1 MENLREKKERSLV
14 VGLIALIVI
23 IVVLA
28 LIGLF
33 LLKPEPQIIQGQAE
47 ATQVR
52 VSGKLPGRVVEF
64 MVEEGQHVL
73 AGDTLVH
80 IHSSL
85 VEAKLSQAEAMETV
99 AKAQNKKVD
108 SGTRVELLNSAYDMW
123 QQAQA
128 GLTIA
133 KKTYERMQSLYKK
146 GVVSEQKR
154 DEAEAAYK
162 AMVATESAAKSQY
175 EMAKAGAQAE
185 DKAAGSQYE
194 MAKEGARKED
204 KAAAAAMVAAAQGSV
219 AEVESI
225 LSDSYLTAPTDGE
238 ISDIFPNVG
247 ELVSL
252 GAPIMNVLKLD
263 DMWVSFNVREDLL
276 ENLTMGAEV
285 QAIIPALE
293 NKEVTLKVFYIRDMG
308 SYAVWRATKVT
319 GQYDAKTFQVKARPV
334 EPVDNLRPGMSVLL
348 KRDKK

>member
-185 DKAAGSQYE
+185 DKAA
-194 MAKEGARKED
+194 
-204 KAAAAAMVAAAQGSV
+204 AAAMVAAAQGSV

-308 SYAVWRATKVT
+308 SYAVGRATKVT

>member
-73 AGDTLVH
+73 TGDTLVH

-185 DKAAGSQYE
+185 DKAA
-194 MAKEGARKED
+194 
-204 KAAAAAMVAAAQGSV
+204 AAAMVAAAQGSV

-263 DMWVSFNVREDLL
+263 EMWVSFNVREDLL

>member
-185 DKAAGSQYE
+185 DKAA
-194 MAKEGARKED
+194 
-204 KAAAAAMVAAAQGSV
+204 AAAMVAAAQGSV

-334 EPVDNLRPGMSVLL
+334 EPVDNQRPGMSVLL

>member
-185 DKAAGSQYE
+185 DKAA
-194 MAKEGARKED
+194 
-204 KAAAAAMVAAAQGSV
+204 AAAMVAAAQGSV

-252 GAPIMNVLKLD
+252 GAPSMNVLKLD

>member
-73 AGDTLVH
+73 AWDTLVH

-175 EMAKAGAQAE
+175 EMAKAGAQA
-185 DKAAGSQYE
+185 
-194 MAKEGARKED
+194 ED

>member
-185 DKAAGSQYE
+185 DKAAP
-194 MAKEGARKED
+194 
-204 KAAAAAMVAAAQGSV
+204 AAMVAAAQGSV

-238 ISDIFPNVG
+238 IFDIFPNVG

>member
-185 DKAAGSQYE
+185 DKAA
-194 MAKEGARKED
+194 
-204 KAAAAAMVAAAQGSV
+204 AAAMVAAAQGSV

-247 ELVSL
+247 ELVNL
-252 GAPIMNVLKLD
+252 GAPIMNVLKLE

-276 ENLTMGAEV
+276 GNLTMGAEV
-285 QAIIPALE
+285 QAIIPALG

>member
-1 MENLREKKERSLV
+1 MENLREKKECSLV

-185 DKAAGSQYE
+185 DKAA
-194 MAKEGARKED
+194 
-204 KAAAAAMVAAAQGSV
+204 AAAMVAAAQGSV

-252 GAPIMNVLKLD
+252 GVPIMNVLKLD

>member
-185 DKAAGSQYE
+185 DKAA
-194 MAKEGARKED
+194 
-204 KAAAAAMVAAAQGSV
+204 AAAMVAAAQGSV

-319 GQYDAKTFQVKARPV
+319 GQYEAKTFQVKARPV

>member
-185 DKAAGSQYE
+185 DKAA
-194 MAKEGARKED
+194 
-204 KAAAAAMVAAAQGSV
+204 AAAMVAAAQGSV
-219 AEVESI
+219 AEVESF

>member
-185 DKAAGSQYE
+185 DKAA
-194 MAKEGARKED
+194 
-204 KAAAAAMVAAAQGSV
+204 AAAMVAAAQGSV

-238 ISDIFPNVG
+238 IFDIFPNVG

-263 DMWVSFNVREDLL
+263 DTWVSFNVREDLL

>member
-185 DKAAGSQYE
+185 DKAA
-194 MAKEGARKED
+194 
-204 KAAAAAMVAAAQGSV
+204 AAAMVAAAQGSV

-263 DMWVSFNVREDLL
+263 DMWVYFNVREDLL

>member
-14 VGLIALIVI
+14 VGLIGLIVI

-185 DKAAGSQYE
+185 DKAA
-194 MAKEGARKED
+194 
-204 KAAAAAMVAAAQGSV
+204 AAAMVAAAQGSV

>member
-52 VSGKLPGRVVEF
+52 VSGKLPGRVVEI

-175 EMAKAGAQAE
+175 EMAKAGAQA
-185 DKAAGSQYE
+185 
-194 MAKEGARKED
+194 ED

>member
-185 DKAAGSQYE
+185 DKAA
-194 MAKEGARKED
+194 
-204 KAAAAAMVAAAQGSV
+204 AAAMVAAAQGSV

-276 ENLTMGAEV
+276 ENLTLGGEV

>member
-185 DKAAGSQYE
+185 DKAA
-194 MAKEGARKED
+194 
-204 KAAAAAMVAAAQGSV
+204 AAAMVAAAQGSV

-319 GQYDAKTFQVKARPV
+319 GQYDAKTFQVKACPV

>member
-175 EMAKAGAQAE
+175 EMAKAGAQV
-185 DKAAGSQYE
+185 
-194 MAKEGARKED
+194 ED

>member
-73 AGDTLVH
+73 AGDTLVQN
-80 IHSSL
+80 HSSL

-185 DKAAGSQYE
+185 DKAA
-194 MAKEGARKED
+194 
-204 KAAAAAMVAAAQGSV
+204 AAAMVAAAQGSV

-225 LSDSYLTAPTDGE
+225 LLDSYLTALSDGA
-238 ISDIFPNVG
+238 ISDIFQNVG

>member
-133 KKTYERMQSLYKK
+133 KKTYERIQSFYKK

-175 EMAKAGAQAE
+175 EMAKAGAQA
-185 DKAAGSQYE
+185 
-194 MAKEGARKED
+194 ED

>member
-85 VEAKLSQAEAMETV
+85 LEAKLSQAEAMETV

-175 EMAKAGAQAE
+175 EMAKAGAQA
-185 DKAAGSQYE
+185 
-194 MAKEGARKED
+194 ED

>member
-85 VEAKLSQAEAMETV
+85 VEAKLSQVEAMETV

-175 EMAKAGAQAE
+175 EMAKAGAQA
-185 DKAAGSQYE
+185 
-194 MAKEGARKED
+194 ED

>member
-185 DKAAGSQYE
+185 DKAA
-194 MAKEGARKED
+194 
-204 KAAAAAMVAAAQGSV
+204 AAAMVAAAQGSV

-319 GQYDAKTFQVKARPV
+319 GKYDAKTFQVKARPV

>member
-47 ATQVR
+47 TTQVR

-175 EMAKAGAQAE
+175 EMAKAGAQA
-185 DKAAGSQYE
+185 
-194 MAKEGARKED
+194 ED

>member
-185 DKAAGSQYE
+185 DKAA
-194 MAKEGARKED
+194 
-204 KAAAAAMVAAAQGSV
+204 AAAMVAAAQGSV

-238 ISDIFPNVG
+238 IFDIFPNVG
-247 ELVSL
+247 DLVSL

>member
-185 DKAAGSQYE
+185 DKAA
-194 MAKEGARKED
+194 
-204 KAAAAAMVAAAQGSV
+204 AAAMVAAAQGSV

-319 GQYDAKTFQVKARPV
+319 GQYAAKTFQVKARPV

>member
-1 MENLREKKERSLV
+1 MENLREQKERSLV

-185 DKAAGSQYE
+185 DKAA
-194 MAKEGARKED
+194 
-204 KAAAAAMVAAAQGSV
+204 AAAMVAAAQGSV

>member
-185 DKAAGSQYE
+185 DKAA
-194 MAKEGARKED
+194 
-204 KAAAAAMVAAAQGSV
+204 AAAMVAAAQGSV

-319 GQYDAKTFQVKARPV
+319 GQYDAKTFQVKASPV

>member
-133 KKTYERMQSLYKK
+133 KKTYERMLSLYKK

-175 EMAKAGAQAE
+175 EMAKAGAQA
-185 DKAAGSQYE
+185 
-194 MAKEGARKED
+194 ED

>member
-185 DKAAGSQYE
+185 DKAA
-194 MAKEGARKED
+194 
-204 KAAAAAMVAAAQGSV
+204 AAAMVAAAQGSV

-252 GAPIMNVLKLD
+252 GAPVMNVLKLD

>member
-185 DKAAGSQYE
+185 DKAA
-194 MAKEGARKED
+194 
-204 KAAAAAMVAAAQGSV
+204 AAAMVAAAQGSV

-334 EPVDNLRPGMSVLL
+334 ETVDNLRTGMSVLL

>member
-185 DKAAGSQYE
+185 DKAA
-194 MAKEGARKED
+194 
-204 KAAAAAMVAAAQGSV
+204 AAAMVAAAQGSV

-285 QAIIPALE
+285 QAVIPALG

>member
-1 MENLREKKERSLV
+1 M
-14 VGLIALIVI
+14 
-23 IVVLA
+23 
-28 LIGLF
+28 
-33 LLKPEPQIIQGQAE
+33 LKPEPQIIQGQAE

-154 DEAEAAYK
+154 DEAEATYK

-175 EMAKAGAQAE
+175 EMAKAGAQA
-185 DKAAGSQYE
+185 
-194 MAKEGARKED
+194 ED

>member
-175 EMAKAGAQAE
+175 ETAKAGAQA
-185 DKAAGSQYE
+185 
-194 MAKEGARKED
+194 ED

>member
-185 DKAAGSQYE
+185 DKAA
-194 MAKEGARKED
+194 
-204 KAAAAAMVAAAQGSV
+204 AAAMVAAAQGSV

-276 ENLTMGAEV
+276 ENLTKGAEV

>member
-185 DKAAGSQYE
+185 DKAA
-194 MAKEGARKED
+194 
-204 KAAAAAMVAAAQGSV
+204 AAAMVAAAQGSV

-247 ELVSL
+247 DLVSL

>member
-185 DKAAGSQYE
+185 DKAA
-194 MAKEGARKED
+194 
-204 KAAAAAMVAAAQGSV
+204 AAAMVAAAQGSV

-334 EPVDNLRPGMSVLL
+334 EPVDNLRPGMSVFL

>member
-185 DKAAGSQYE
+185 DKAA
-194 MAKEGARKED
+194 
-204 KAAAAAMVAAAQGSV
+204 AAAMVAAAQGSV

-319 GQYDAKTFQVKARPV
+319 GQYDAKTFQVKARSV

>member
-185 DKAAGSQYE
+185 DKAA
-194 MAKEGARKED
+194 
-204 KAAAAAMVAAAQGSV
+204 AAAMVAAAQGSV

-334 EPVDNLRPGMSVLL
+334 EPVDNLRPGMSVVL

>member
-185 DKAAGSQYE
+185 DKAA
-194 MAKEGARKED
+194 
-204 KAAAAAMVAAAQGSV
+204 AAAMVAAAQGSV
-219 AEVESI
+219 ADVESI